1 MTYNIVFRT
10 LIDASG
16 LSRERDLYSGLSIY
30 TGLYA
35 RRYIVCAVSWV
46 QRVKPAGPGI
56 SRGREITVGLAN
68 FVLPGAQ
75 PGVFYINQNSLSPIP
90 APPFKDSAFDTGN
103 KQCIA

>member
-1 MTYNIVFRT
+1 M
-10 LIDASG
+10 
-16 LSRERDLYSGLSIY
+16 Y
-30 TGLYA
+30 TDTTQIWETPMSTQLFLNM
-35 RRYIVCAVSWV
+35 W

-90 APPFKDSAFDTGN
+90 APPFKVSAFDTGN